1 MYHINFPLEEETQ
14 KTWVLNFNLVTR
26 RFTGIKQSLKI
37 IINSFQKRVR
47 GPSFESK
54 IKNDSGRKKKSVI
67 RISR

>member
-37 IINSFQKRVR
+37 IINSFQKRV
-47 GPSFESK
+47 PSFESK